1 MPSRLIYDAVD
12 ELLRFRRSPTH
23 ATKRFRKSKH
33 DRDLRPKIALQL
45 DTMME
50 CFQRHKGVVYDVQG
64 VHFSKNQSA
73 TVIDPTFCSGFL
85 QLNTTRIN
93 VLVESLMRRGDAVV
107 EEAKSLLVDLTPT
120 EAGLLVAAVCLDIAE
135 SCHGHIPTESF
146 MTLTFMQQLYTTVPD
161 LERDHFFYGEE
172 AVAHSQNRDIAERI
186 AEDIENCS
194 NFLRRNS
201 SNDLIVETANARVLQ
216 ALVFDRM
223 VRYNYG
229 GNDLMEHTFNALGGL
244 ERFGIPEEDQ
254 DFIAVE

>member
-1 MPSRLIYDAVD
+1 MI
-12 ELLRFRRSPTH
+12 E
-23 ATKRFRKSKH
+23 
-33 DRDLRPKIALQL
+33 
-45 DTMME
+45 
-50 CFQRHKGVVYDVQG
+50 HKGKIRFINR
-64 VHFSKNQSA
+64 HFSKNQSA